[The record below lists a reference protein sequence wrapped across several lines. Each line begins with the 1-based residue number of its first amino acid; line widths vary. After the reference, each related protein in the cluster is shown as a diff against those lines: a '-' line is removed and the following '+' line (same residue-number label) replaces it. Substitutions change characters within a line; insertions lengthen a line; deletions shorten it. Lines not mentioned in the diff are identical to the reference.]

1 MKTLFKNARILKM
14 TGEDIFFGN
23 LIVDG
28 NRISYIGNEI
38 PNDKYDQIIDCNGN
52 VLMPGFKDC
61 HTHSAMVFLRGYA
74 DDYSLQEWL
83 FEKVIPAEEKFTKDD
98 VYELTKLACLE
109 YFSSGITAVMEMYY
123 FPDMLRKAFLDM
135 NMRAVIQLQ
144 ATSYLND
151 GKLEEYYQ
159 TFNEKDSLVSA
170 KLGLHAEYTSSP
182 EDFALIES
190 LVQKY
195 KSPFYTHLSE
205 TKKEEDD
212 CLKNRG
218 MSATKYL
225 ESEGLFDYGGGGY
238 HCVHLNDEDMEIF
251 KKHNLSAILNT
262 GSNTKLA
269 SGIPNV
275 KKLLEHDINIAIG
288 TDGAASNNCLNMF
301 KEMALI
307 SSLSKVTT
315 GDPSFLKAEEILKMA
330 TVNGAHAVGLNDC
343 DVLEVGKLADI
354 IMIDLLK
361 PSMQPINNIVKNI
374 VYAGSKDIVKMT
386 MINGKIVY
394 MDGKYNIGE
403 DIEKMYQKCQQITD
417 RLIK

>member
-14 TGEDIFFGN
+14 TGEEIFFGN
-23 LIVDG
+23 LVVEG
-28 NRISYIGNEI
+28 NRISYIGDVI
-38 PNDKYDQIIDCNGN
+38 PQDKYDQTIECDGN

-83 FEKVIPAEEKFTKDD
+83 FDKVIPCEEKLTKED

-109 YFSSGITAVMEMYY
+109 YFSSGITTVMEMYY

-135 NMRAVIQLQ
+135 NMRAIVQLQ

-151 GKLEEYYQ
+151 GMMEEYYE
-159 TFNEKDSLVSA
+159 TFNKEESLVSA
-170 KLGLHAEYTSSP
+170 RLGLHAEYTSSP
-182 EDFALIES
+182 EDFALIERM
-190 LVQKY
+190 VQKY
-195 KSPFYTHLSE
+195 KAPFYIHLSE
-205 TKKEEDD
+205 TKTEEEN

-218 MSATKYL
+218 MSATKFL
-225 ESEGLFDYGGGGY
+225 DKEGLFNYGGGGY

-251 KKHNLSAILNT
+251 RKHNLSAILNT

-275 KKLLEHDINIAIG
+275 KKLMEHDINIALG

-301 KEMALI
+301 KEMALV

-315 GDPSFLKAEEILKMA
+315 GDASFLKAEDILKMA
-330 TVNGAHAVGLNDC
+330 TVNGAHAVGLMDC

-354 IMIDLLK
+354 IMIDLKK

-374 VYAGSKDIVKMT
+374 VYAGSKDVIKMT
-386 MINGKIVY
+386 MVNGKIVY
-394 MDGKYNIGE
+394 MDGKFFVGD
-403 DIEKMYQKCQQITD
+403 DIEKMYQKCQQISD
-417 RLIK
+417 RIIK